1 MGDTDAVTQVVCPSI
16 VGRDGE
22 WSELLQCLDDSAAG
36 RGGLVAVVGEVGIGK
51 TRLTRDLADQ
61 ARSGGMRVLVGRAV
75 ETGSATPFRALFEAL
90 SGYFRQAGTDAHPEL
105 EGLRSTL
112 ALLVPEWRVPG
123 EEPYRASPMEL
134 GEAFVRLLTGIAG
147 EAGCVL
153 ILEDLHWGDPDTAAV
168 VEYIGDNLRSTHVLC
183 VVTLRPDVGTPALR
197 VVTELV
203 GRRSARLIELQRLT
217 IDETSAM
224 ARLCLGD
231 RDLPTDID
239 VYVRDF
245 SDGLPFLVE
254 ELMASAVDAGSI
266 VLGAEGWRIGR
277 DGLPSVPP
285 RFVELVRRRLAAL
298 PDDAARVLTAAAVLG
313 PQIDPGLLPVVTGL
327 SGETTITALRLGID
341 HQLVTT
347 DPADDRQF
355 VFRHALTR
363 DAALSLLLPLELI
376 DVSRR
381 AFDAIER
388 RHPDFP
394 GPLCE
399 LAASLAEVTDDH
411 LRAAELWLLA
421 GRRAYETGAMSSSAP
436 LLERAWVRTDPSQ
449 AVWHEIGRVLVQVL
463 RTSGH
468 VDQALEV
475 GTRLLASSATP
486 FDEMHAQLELARAAT
501 IAGRWDEATAHVDW
515 ALRTAATTHDSPD
528 ALIDLTAAEIAVG
541 RGWFDD
547 ARDRAESAALQAEL
561 EGDHRLV
568 AEAWLV
574 IGRCARMIDGSDP
587 AVAFD
592 RVIAIGRDHGLTTLA
607 LRGEMERASLDCW
620 NLLPVDRLLA
630 VRERASGVGALVDA
644 AHLDNLLAWTAR
656 DRWLPDEV
664 DVAADRCAEL
674 AGKLHLDV
682 LHGMALG
689 ARAAAAGQRGDRE
702 RMEAKIAAALEVSA
716 GHPDVAAACAMAR
729 VCLSLER
736 DDLARVSSALELAMG
751 RLGDAAAI
759 GGPERGLWTLLC
771 IIEHRGAPT
780 MIADL
785 EASPAFTFVA
795 NKAYRSYALAVM
807 AGRAGDHLA
816 AAEYMADAD
825 RAVTPLTWFQHHA
838 RRLIA
843 ESALA
848 DGWGDP
854 ISWLR
859 DALTYFE
866 QHGSDQLVATCRA
879 MLAAAGAAAPR
890 RTRKQGHDVPVD
902 LLAAGITAREVE
914 VLERLAAAQST
925 KDIAAQLF
933 LSTKT
938 VERHISNVA
947 VKLGLDGRAAL
958 VAFAAARAARLNR

>member
-1 MGDTDAVTQVVCPSI
+1 MQ
-16 VGRDGE
+16 R
-22 WSELLQCLDDSAAG
+22 LDDSAVG

-51 TRLTRDLADQ
+51 TRLARDLAEH
-61 ARSGGMRVLVGRAV
+61 ARAGGMWVLVGRAV
-75 ETGSATPFRALFEAL
+75 EIGAATPFRALFEAL
-90 SGYFRQAGTDAHPEL
+90 SGYFRQDGTDAHPEL
-105 EGLRSTL
+105 ERHRSTL

-134 GEAFVRLLTGIAG
+134 AEALVRLLTGIAG
-147 EAGCVL
+147 ETGCVL

-168 VEYIGDNLRSTHVLC
+168 VEYLGDNLTSTRVLC

-197 VVTELV
+197 VVTELM

-217 IDETSAM
+217 IDETMAM
-224 ARLCLGD
+224 ARLCLGG
-231 RDLPTDID
+231 RELPADIE
-239 VYVRDF
+239 VQVRDF

-254 ELMASAVDAGSI
+254 ELMASAVDTGSI
-266 VLGAEGWRIGR
+266 VLDAQGWRVARG
-277 DGLPSVPP
+277 GVPSVPP
-285 RFVELVRRRLAAL
+285 RFVELVRRRMAAL
-298 PDDAARVLTAAAVLG
+298 PEDAARLLSAAAVLG
-313 PQIDPGLLPVVTGL
+313 PRIDPGLLRVVTEL
-327 SGETTITALRLGID
+327 SGDTTITALRLGID
-341 HQLVTT
+341 QQLVTT

-363 DAALSLLLPLELI
+363 DAVLGLLLPTELI

-388 RHPDFP
+388 HHPDFP
-394 GPLCE
+394 GELCE
-399 LAASLAEVTDDH
+399 LAASLAEVIDDH

-421 GRRAYETGAMSSSAP
+421 GRRAYETGAMSSSV
-436 LLERAWVRTDPSQ
+436 LMLERAWAVTDPSQ
-449 AVWHEIGRVLVQVL
+449 AIWHAIGRVLVQVL
-463 RTSGH
+463 RASGH

-501 IAGRWDEATAHVDW
+501 AAGRWDEAAAHLDW
-515 ALRTAATTHDSPD
+515 ALRTAATTHDSPN

-541 RGWFDD
+541 RGRFAD
-547 ARDRAESAALQAEL
+547 ARARAESAALQAEL
-561 EGDHRLV
+561 DGDHRLV
-568 AEAWLV
+568 GEAWLV
-574 IGRCARMIDGSDP
+574 IGRCDRMIDGSDP
-587 AVAFD
+587 AAAFD
-592 RVIAIGRDHGLTTLA
+592 RVIAIGRDHGFTTLA

-644 AHLDNLLAWTAR
+644 AHLDNFLAWTAR
-656 DRWLPDEV
+656 DRWLPDDV

-682 LHGMALG
+682 LHGIAL
-689 ARAAAAGQRGDRE
+689 AASAAAAGQRGDRE

-716 GHPDVAAACAMAR
+716 RHADVAAACAMAR

-736 DDLARVSSALELAMG
+736 DDLAQVSSALDLAMG

-759 GGPERGLWTLLC
+759 GGPERGLWTLLRV
-771 IIEHRGAPT
+771 IEQRGTPT

-785 EASPAFTFVA
+785 EASPAFTLVA
-795 NKAYRSYALAVM
+795 NKAYCSYALAVM
-807 AGRAGDHLA
+807 AGRDGDHLA
-816 AAEYMADAD
+816 AAEYMADGD
-825 RAVTPLTWFQHHA
+825 GAVTPLTWFQHHA

-843 ESALA
+843 ETALA
-848 DGWGDP
+848 DEWGDP

-859 DALTYFE
+859 DAVIYFE
-866 QHGSDQLVATCRA
+866 QHGPNQLAATCRA
-879 MLAAAGAAAPR
+879 MLTRAGAAAPR
-890 RTRKQGHDVPVD
+890 RRREPRHDVPTD
-902 LLAAGITAREVE
+902 LRAAGITAREVE
-914 VLERLAAAQST
+914 VLERLAAAEST

-933 LSTKT
+933 LSPKT
-938 VERHISNVA
+938 VERHISNLT
-947 VKLGLDGRAAL
+947 VKLGLDGRVAL